1 MSASSTTIN
10 KWYALLIV
18 LTAPLL
24 YVIDIFIINIAI
36 PTIKN
41 SLHST
46 DGEVQLVIAAYLLG
60 SACFLITGGRAG
72 DYLGKRKVFF
82 WGMCWFTLTSC
93 LCGLCQTAMQLNIA
107 RFLQGISSAFMVTQS
122 LSLIQVLFPDAGD
135 RAKAI
140 GWYGITLSIAA
151 IIGQMLGG
159 YLAETHFVIEGWRL
173 IFFINLP
180 MGVAA
185 MWAIRRYLH
194 ETEKTAQ
201 VQFDYSGAVLL
212 TVSLGCLIYS
222 ITEGREQHWPWWS
235 FLLMVVSM
243 VLLYVFVFVQR
254 RKLAMNK
261 DPLINLRLFRQPA
274 FNIGLLAVLFH
285 FMLHTAY
292 LLMMAVYLQ
301 NGLGVSALVC
311 GACFI
316 PHAMLFMLSS
326 VAASRFL
333 VIYGKRVLQTG
344 LMIILV
350 AFLLQ
355 LLYSGQEPLYWTVLF
370 IAIYGL
376 GNGMVLPFLLNIV
389 LDSVPLADAGSASG
403 IFSTFQ
409 QTASGL
415 GISIIGGIFFAVLE
429 SARHP
434 LIYATALRYGL
445 IAGIFCLVVVAV
457 MLYRLPYK
465 SAKGNSCK
473 TSISAHS

>member
-1 MSASSTTIN
+1 MSTTPTAIN
-10 KWYALLIV
+10 KWFALLII

-36 PTIKN
+36 PTIKS
-41 SLHST
+41 SLHAT
-46 DGEVQLVIAAYLLG
+46 DGEVQLVIASYLLG
-60 SACFLITGGRAG
+60 SACFLIIGGRAG
-72 DYLGKRKVFF
+72 DYLGKKKVFF

-93 LCGLCQTAMQLNIA
+93 LCGLCQTPAQLNIA
-107 RFLQGISSAFMVTQS
+107 RFLQGVSSAFMVTQS
-122 LSLIQVLFPDAGD
+122 ISLIQVLFPVAAE

-180 MGVAA
+180 VGAAA
-185 MWAIRRYLH
+185 MWAIRRYLQ
-194 ETEKTAQ
+194 ETEKVTQ
-201 VQFDYSGAVLL
+201 VQFDYPGAVVL
-212 TVSLGCLIYS
+212 TASLGCLIYS

-235 FLLMVVSM
+235 FGLMVLSL
-243 VLLYVFVFVQR
+243 VLLRFFIYTQ
-254 RKLAMNK
+254 KKNAM
-261 DPLINLRLFRQPA
+261 PLINLRLFRQPA

-292 LLMMAVYLQ
+292 LLMMAVFLQ
-301 NGLGVSALVC
+301 NGLGISALVC

-316 PHAMLFMLSS
+316 PHALLFMLSS
-326 VAASRFL
+326 VVASRLL
-333 VIYGKRVLQTG
+333 VRYGKRVLQTG
-344 LMIILV
+344 LLIILV

-355 LLYSGQEPLYWTVLF
+355 IFCSPGPWLSVLF

-376 GNGMVLPFLLNIV
+376 GNGLVLPFLLNIV
-389 LDSVPLADAGSASG
+389 LDNVPVEDAGAASG

-429 SARHP
+429 SKQH
-434 LIYATALRYGL
+434 LMIYASALRYGL
-445 IAGIFCLVVVAV
+445 MAGIGCLMVVAL
-457 MLYRLPYK
+457 MLYWLPRK
-465 SAKGNSCK
+465 AQEPG
-473 TSISAHS
+473 H

>member
-1 MSASSTTIN
+1 MIVTTSAVN
-10 KWYALLIV
+10 RWYALLIV

-41 SLHST
+41 SLHAT

-72 DYLGKRKVFF
+72 DYLGKKKVFF
-82 WGMCWFTLTSC
+82 HGMVWFTLTSC
-93 LCGLCQTAMQLNIA
+93 LCGLCQTPLQLNIA
-107 RFLQGISSAFMVTQS
+107 RFFQGVSSAFMVTQS
-122 LSLIQVLFPDAGD
+122 IALIQVLFPVAAE

-159 YLAETHFVIEGWRL
+159 YLAETHGAVEGWRL

-180 MGVAA
+180 VGAAA
-185 MWAIRRYLH
+185 MWAIYRYLP
-194 ETEKTAQ
+194 ETAATVGVK
-201 VQFDYSGAVLL
+201 FDYSGATVLTL
-212 TVSLGCLIYS
+212 ALGCLIYA
-222 ITEGREQHWPWWS
+222 ITEGREQHWPLWS
-235 FLLMVVSM
+235 VGLLALFVV
-243 VLLYVFVFVQR
+243 LAIVFVRIQQ
-254 RKLAMNK
+254 AGQGDNK
-261 DPLINLRLFRQPA
+261 GALINLALFKQPA

-301 NGLGVSALVC
+301 SGLGMSALAC
-311 GACFI
+311 GASFI
-316 PHAMLFMLSS
+316 PHALLFMLSS
-326 VAASRFL
+326 VIASRLL
-333 VIYGKRVLQTG
+333 VRYGKKVLQAG
-344 LMIILV
+344 LLMIFI

-355 LLYSGQEPLYWTVLF
+355 LVGVNGPAGTVAL
-370 IAIYGL
+370 IALYGL

-389 LDSVPLADAGSASG
+389 LDKVAVEDAGAASG

-415 GISIIGGIFFAVLE
+415 GISIIGGVFFAVLQ
-429 SARHP
+429 SDIHP
-434 LIYATALRYGL
+434 NDYTEALRYGL
-445 IAGIFCLVVVAV
+445 GAGMVCLFVVAV
-457 MLYRLPYK
+457 TLYYLPEK
-465 SAKGNSCK
+465 AEVV
-473 TSISAHS
+473 